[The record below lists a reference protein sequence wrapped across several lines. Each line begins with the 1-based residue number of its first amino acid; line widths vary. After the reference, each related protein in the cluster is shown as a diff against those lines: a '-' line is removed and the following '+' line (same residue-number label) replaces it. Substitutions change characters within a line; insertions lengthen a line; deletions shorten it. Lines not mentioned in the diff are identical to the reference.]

1 MSVATFVACEICGV
15 HNWTEIHK
23 GKVRDG
29 AFGRF
34 SLDSTVVCSCNGCG
48 VQRLNEESCHNDDI
62 YTSTDYR
69 KLLGQGDDAA
79 SFFEEHDKLQLK
91 QLEELWPFSIRNK
104 VLVDVGCAA
113 GSFLDHVSGLAKKT
127 IAIDPCLEYHESLQS
142 RGHKAYSSCHAAI
155 EAGVR
160 DVDFAF
166 SLSVIE
172 HVGNPKAFL
181 ADIATMM
188 TNSSR
193 LLISTPNRRDVL
205 MDLLP
210 DDYPAFFYRTVHR
223 WYFDLDSFSRC
234 AELAGLRV
242 VEGRCVHRFGLSN
255 AMKWLRDRKPGGAQS
270 LPAVNKL
277 VDKCWQASLEQAG
290 TGDYL
295 YFWLEKA
302 K

>member
-104 VLVDVGCAA
+104 VLV
-113 GSFLDHVSGLAKKT
+113 
-127 IAIDPCLEYHESLQS
+127 
-142 RGHKAYSSCHAAI
+142 
-155 EAGVR
+155 